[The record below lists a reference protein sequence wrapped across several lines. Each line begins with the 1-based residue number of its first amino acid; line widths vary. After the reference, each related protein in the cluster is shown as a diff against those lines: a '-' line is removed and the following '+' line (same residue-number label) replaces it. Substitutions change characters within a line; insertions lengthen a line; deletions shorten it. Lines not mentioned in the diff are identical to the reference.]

1 MPKPNSASKWRA
13 IFSSAVPSR
22 TPSPKPL
29 KKNMHKYLRF
39 GLATVA
45 ATILSFQ
52 AHAAQLQGKV
62 VGVSDGDTITVLDA
76 GLQQHRVRL
85 TGIDA
90 PEKRQPFGQVSKQ
103 SLANLVYGKTVS
115 VTYDKQD
122 RYGRIL
128 GRIGTQDGQDANLH
142 QIQKGMAWHY
152 KRYERDQPKNER
164 RDYAEAE
171 QAAQQAKTGLW
182 SDKNPT
188 PPWDW
193 RRESASTS
201 RP

>member
-90 PEKRQPFGQVSKQ
+90 PERG
-103 SLANLVYGKTVS
+103 NLG
-115 VTYDKQD
+115 
-122 RYGRIL
+122 L
-128 GRIGTQDGQDANLH
+128 GAIRIG
-142 QIQKGMAWHY
+142 K
-152 KRYERDQPKNER
+152 
-164 RDYAEAE
+164 
-171 QAAQQAKTGLW
+171 AQGLTLDFYVGW
-182 SDKNPT
+182 NVLRLPHCLELMS
-188 PPWDW
+188 
-193 RRESASTS
+193 
-201 RP
+201 